1 MSFGNDISKWSGMTE
16 EKLQKVVKMSF
27 VQLSNNVISR
37 SPVGNAD
44 NWKPSKSG
52 KIYKPDGYTGGRF
65 RANWQASINSPATGA
80 IDTDEHPVTNEAG
93 ALASVKNVTRKFGDY
108 YLMNNLPYAK
118 RLEEGHSR
126 QASDGIVKVAV
137 ANWGTI
143 VRIMTGLVK

>member
-65 RANWQASINSPATGA
+65 RANWQASIGSPATGA
-80 IDTDEHPVTNEAG
+80 IDTDKHPQTNEAV
-93 ALASVKNVTRKFGDY
+93 ATDPVLKELKRSRDFF
-108 YLMNNLPYAK
+108 LRNNFPFMQGIEE
-118 RLEEGHSR
+118 RLSR
-126 QASDGIVKVAV
+126 
-137 ANWGTI
+137 
-143 VRIMTGLVK
+143 